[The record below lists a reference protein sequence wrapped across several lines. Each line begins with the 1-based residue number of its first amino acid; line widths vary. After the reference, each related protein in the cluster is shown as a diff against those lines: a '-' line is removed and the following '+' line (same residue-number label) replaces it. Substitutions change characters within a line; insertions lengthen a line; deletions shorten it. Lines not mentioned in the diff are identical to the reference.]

1 MAEDGAAG
9 TAQLL
14 ADIAAAPRPAGGEEE
29 ARVRAMGAARLARA
43 GFTVGEESF
52 GYSTFPG
59 RFATPLAGLV
69 ALAAIVAAGHFGAH
83 GRPVSTIGVVL
94 LAAGVLALGGRAL
107 AARVTTL
114 PIARDVGINLV
125 ATRGIPRAW
134 LVAHLDS
141 KSQPVPMLARVAGI
155 VVAAL
160 ALLALAWFGIRAAGG
175 AEVAERVWH
184 AVTLAG
190 ALATLPVI
198 ASVVGARSPGAIDD
212 ASGVATVLLAI
223 DRLPRDLPVGVLL
236 SSAEELGMAG
246 AQAFAS
252 SRRPASALNVDGVDD
267 RGGIVC
273 MRHGRAARPRIGV
286 AHAAQALAM
295 RVRERRTIPGIL
307 TDGVALANAGWSAV
321 TLSRGTLATL
331 ARIHR
336 PGDRASRVR
345 GSGINE
351 MARLLAQAV
360 REIA

>member
-1 MAEDGAAG
+1 
-9 TAQLL
+9 
-14 ADIAAAPRPAGGEEE
+14 
-29 ARVRAMGAARLARA
+29 
-43 GFTVGEESF
+43 
-52 GYSTFPG
+52 
-59 RFATPLAGLV
+59 
-69 ALAAIVAAGHFGAH
+69 
-83 GRPVSTIGVVL
+83 

-114 PIARDVGINLV
+114 PIARDVGIKLV